1 PQEETERRW
10 ELTNPQWPIM
20 NATLDGVTRD
30 QMMARH
36 KANHIHVVYA
46 NDEASAHKA
55 CRIKA
60 AALAELGIEVHFC
73 GTVDY
78 EGKQFA

>member
-1 PQEETERRW
+1 MHAV
-10 ELTNPQWPIM
+10 LN
-20 NATLDGVTRD
+20 GVSRD

-60 AALAELGIEVHFC
+60 AALAEMGINVHFC
-73 GTVDY
+73 GDVVL
-78 EGKQFA
+78 Q